1 MPRARHRRGYH
12 TEVKMTPLDPLTND
26 GDREIRDG
34 HEVPNG
40 DTELVALAIART
52 KEGERSALHFL
63 YVRYSEDVH
72 RYVKSIVRDH
82 HEAEDI
88 TQSLFV
94 KLMSAIQGYQARNV
108 PFAAWLLRV
117 ARNAALDSL
126 RAKRALPS
134 DEIRISDEGRH
145 LIAFER
151 CQSLK
156 DALAQ
161 LPPEQREVLVLRYI
175 AGLQPREIAE
185 VLNKTESSIHGLH
198 HRGRRALKAALE
210 ELGAKPLTA

>member
-1 MPRARHRRGYH
+1 MPRARHRRGYP

-26 GDREIRDG
+26 GDREIREG

-40 DTELVALAIART
+40 DTELVAFAIART

-72 RYVKSIVRDH
+72 RYVESIVRDH

-161 LPPEQREVLVLRYI
+161 LPLEQREVLVLRYI

>member
-1 MPRARHRRGYH
+1 
-12 TEVKMTPLDPLTND
+12 MTPLDPLTND
-26 GDREIRDG
+26 GDREIREG

-40 DTELVALAIART
+40 DTELVALAVART
-52 KEGERSALHFL
+52 KEGDRSALQFL
-63 YVRYSEDVH
+63 YVRFREDVH
-72 RYVKSIVRDH
+72 RYVTSIVRDYY
-82 HEAEDI
+82 EAEDI

-94 KLMSAIQGYQARNV
+94 KLMPAIQAYQARNV

-134 DEIRISDEGRH
+134 DDIRISDEGRH
-145 LIAFER
+145 QIAFER

-161 LPPEQREVLVLRYI
+161 LPHDQREVLVLRYI
-175 AGLQPREIAE
+175 AGLPPREIAE
-185 VLNKTESSIHGLH
+185 LLNKTESSIHGLH